1 MPGDK
6 THDLQVRTFE
16 RKDGLPK
23 ARDRDANIGSGRVP
37 EENRAASGPAGT
49 NRESRDHHKHNNPG
63 QSGHKPQ
70 RHGVAEQK
78 P

>member
-1 MPGDK
+1 MPGGK

-16 RKDGLPK
+16 RKEGPPK
-23 ARDRDANIGSGRVP
+23 TRDREAHIGADRVP
-37 EENRAASGPAGT
+37 ETSKPATGPTGT

-70 RHGVAEQK
+70 THAAERK